1 MEEFVGKHWHRFIT
15 RRARRGYPRA
25 GVALE
30 EIRKP
35 VATLFR
41 AFGGEGGLK
50 IEAAQADEHGARRGW
65 LQRLAGSQRS
75 VALAWQDAET
85 LRLPP
90 RIDCFPDPALN
101 RQLYHWLAALAAVT
115 GDAEDDWLRDN
126 QRGTQRVLRRF
137 PGLRPLY
144 RRLLAAH
151 LRERPDPAGLPAD
164 EAARERAVRQALGE
178 PGSIASLPPG
188 RRPPQPVPLWL
199 HPNPP
204 PAAAAEAPADAA
216 DAEPG
221 EGHSNEADQPHNYRA
236 ERTEMPEGR
245 DGLLTMRW
253 ENIFS
258 WGEYIKVDR
267 PTDEDD
273 DPGAADL
280 ARDMQ
285 QLHVARDGKTSVSRI
300 RLDLDLPAAA
310 YDDRP
315 LGGAITLPEWD
326 WKRERL
332 VPDHCRLQP
341 MLPRDG
347 RPRPLPEA
355 LRPQARR
362 LRHQF
367 AELAQARSWQRAQP
381 DGSELDLQ
389 AWLDFRSA
397 RRNGEAVAEKGLY
410 RALRVDRRDL
420 ATLLLADLSL
430 STDAAINDQQRIID
444 VITDGLLLFGEAL
457 QASRDRFALYG
468 FSSRRR
474 QAVRFYQLKAF
485 DEAYGDAVRGRIQA
499 IRPGYYTR
507 MGAAIRHA
515 SALLAKQANSQRL
528 LLLLSDGKPNDL
540 DHYEGRHGIEDTRRA
555 VREARELGLTPFCIT
570 IDREGDAYLPWLFGA
585 TGYTVIQRPDQLPQ
599 KLLSLYSQLTR

>member
-1 MEEFVGKHWHRFIT
+1 MEEFVGKHWHRFIS
-15 RRARRGYPRA
+15 RRARNGYPEA
-25 GVALE
+25 GVSLDK
-30 EIRKP
+30 IRKP

-50 IEAAQADEHGARRGW
+50 IEAAQADEHGARRNW

-75 VALAWQDAET
+75 VSLAWQDAET

-90 RIDCFPDPALN
+90 HIDCFPDSDLN
-101 RQLYHWLAALAAVT
+101 RQLYHWLAALAAVAH
-115 GDAEDDWLRDN
+115 DDKDDWLRDN
-126 QRGTQRVLRRF
+126 QRDTQRVLRRF

-144 RRLLAAH
+144 RRLVAAH
-151 LRERPDPAGLPAD
+151 LRERPDPAGLSAD
-164 EAARERAVRQALGE
+164 EAVRERAVRQALRE
-178 PGSIASLPPG
+178 PGSIDELPPAS
-188 RRPPQPVPLWL
+188 RPPQPIPLWL

-204 PAAAAEAPADAA
+204 RPPTAEPPQPAS

-221 EGHSNEADQPHNYRA
+221 EGQSREAEQSHAYRA

-258 WGEYIKVDR
+258 WGEYVKVDR
-267 PTDEDD
+267 PIDEDD
-273 DPGAADL
+273 DPDAADI

-315 LGGAITLPEWD
+315 LGGTVTLPEWD

-341 MLPRDG
+341 MLPRDS
-347 RPRPLPEA
+347 RPRPLPET

-367 AELAQARSWQRAQP
+367 AELAQTRTWQRAQP

-410 RALRVDRRDL
+410 RALRVNQRDL

-444 VITDGLLLFGEAL
+444 VITDSLLLFGEAL

-474 QAVRFYQLKAF
+474 EEVRFYPLKTF
-485 DEAYGDAVRGRIQA
+485 DEAYGDPVRGRIQA

-515 SALLAKQANSQRL
+515 STLLVKQASSQRL
-528 LLLLSDGKPNDL
+528 LLILTDGKPNDL
-540 DHYEGRHGIEDTRRA
+540 DHYEGRHGIEDTRMA

-570 IDREGDAYLPWLFGA
+570 IDREGDAYLPWLFGS
-585 TGYTVIQRPDQLPQ
+585 TGYTVIQRPDHLPQ

>member
-1 MEEFVGKHWHRFIT
+1 MEEFVGKHWHRFISH
-15 RRARRGYPRA
+15 RARSGYPQA
-25 GVALE
+25 GVALD

-50 IEAAQADEHGARRGW
+50 IEAAQADEHGARRSW
-65 LQRLAGSQRS
+65 LQRLAGTRIST
-75 VALAWQDAET
+75 ALAWQDDET

-90 RIDCFPDPALN
+90 RIDCFPEPDLN
-101 RQLYHWLAALAAVT
+101 HQLYHWLAALAAVT
-115 GDAEDDWLRDN
+115 GEAENDWLRDN
-126 QRGTQRVLRRF
+126 QRATQRVLRRF

-144 RRLLAAH
+144 RRLVEAH
-151 LRERPDPAGLPAD
+151 LHERPDPDGLPAD
-164 EAARERAVRQALGE
+164 EAARERAVRQALRE
-178 PGSIASLPPG
+178 PGSVDELPPAD
-188 RRPPQPVPLWL
+188 RPPQPVPLWL

-204 PAAAAEAPADAA
+204 RLAAEPPQPAS

-221 EGHSNEADQPHNYRA
+221 EGQSREADQPHVYRA

-245 DGLLTMRW
+245 DGLLTVRW

-258 WGEYIKVDR
+258 WGEYVKVDR

-273 DPGAADL
+273 DPGAADI

-300 RLDLDLPAAA
+300 RLDLDLPAAE
-310 YDDRP
+310 YDDHP
-315 LGGAITLPEWD
+315 LGGTVTLPEWD

-332 VPDHCRLQP
+332 VPDQCRLQP
-341 MLPRDG
+341 MLPRDS

-355 LRPQARR
+355 LQPQARR

-367 AELAQARSWQRAQP
+367 AELAQTRIWQRAQP

-410 RALRVDRRDL
+410 RALRVNQRDL

-444 VITDGLLLFGEAL
+444 VITNSLLLFGEAL
-457 QASRDRFALYG
+457 QACRDRFALYG

-474 QAVRFYQLKAF
+474 EEIRFYPLKTF
-485 DEAYGDAVRGRIQA
+485 DEAYGDPVRGRIQA

-515 SALLAKQANSQRL
+515 SALLARQASSQRL
-528 LLLLSDGKPNDL
+528 LLILTDGKPNDL
-540 DHYEGRHGIEDTRRA
+540 DHYEGRHGIEDTRMA
-555 VREARELGLTPFCIT
+555 VREARDLGLTPFCIT
-570 IDREGDAYLPWLFGA
+570 IDREGDAYLPWLFGS
-585 TGYTVIQRPDQLPQ
+585 TGYTVIQRPDHLPQ
-599 KLLSLYSQLTR
+599 KLLTLYSQLTR